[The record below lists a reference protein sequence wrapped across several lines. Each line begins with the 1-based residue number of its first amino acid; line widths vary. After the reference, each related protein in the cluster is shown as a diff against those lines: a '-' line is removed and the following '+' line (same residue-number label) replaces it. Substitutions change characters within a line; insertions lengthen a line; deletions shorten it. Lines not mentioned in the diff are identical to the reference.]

1 MPEKVQHL
9 AILQGLP
16 PMLPLPRGEGQG
28 TARRRTMLRFRMA
41 AAALI
46 GLALA
51 GCSSSAPAKD
61 LPGGDSS
68 VGHKL
73 YVAKCAKCHKFY
85 DPAKYSGADWEMWMT
100 KMSKKAKLKPEQE
113 AELSR
118 YITEN
123 LRMPGG
129 TNSVSHVK

>member
-1 MPEKVQHL
+1 MPDKVQRL
-9 AILQGLP
+9 AVLQVSPPIPLLP
-16 PMLPLPRGEGQG
+16 KGEGQR
-28 TARRRTMLRFRMA
+28 TARRAAMLRFRTA

-46 GLALA
+46 WLALA

-61 LPGGDSS
+61 LPGAENS

-85 DPAKYSGADWEMWMT
+85 DPAKYSEADWKMWMK

-113 AELSR
+113 AE
-118 YITEN
+118 
-123 LRMPGG
+123 
-129 TNSVSHVK
+129 